1 MYLKEES
8 KNIMERLR
16 ELTEIVVPFRET
28 INDTNIIDTD
38 GSKKAS
44 MRYIY
49 KDDDAS
55 IAMIYIEAEFLH
67 KNHFHQE
74 REIIILLQGQAER
87 IFESHIQE
95 LIINV
100 PVIIEPMEHHTFY
113 YPKESKLL
121 VITIPASRHF
131 PNFKS
136 NG

>member
-1 MYLKEES
+1 MHLKEES

-87 IFESHIQE
+87 IFE
-95 LIINV
+95 
-100 PVIIEPMEHHTFY
+100 VI
-113 YPKESKLL
+113 
-121 VITIPASRHF
+121 
-131 PNFKS
+131 FK
-136 NG
+136 N